1 MKNKRTTWAGF
12 ILLCCG
18 AVFWL
23 VNTAAEALFPYFVV
37 RTDTL
42 SQLGVPFTP
51 TYALWTGMVV
61 VVGLGWLAGAGLYFG
76 QAGRRAWLVPNL
88 LPGAGLLLLA
98 GFPAGSEAGWWHL
111 LAAYWIFISSG
122 LAALIGALTI
132 RSPYRWV
139 SLALGAL
146 TLGLLA
152 AVLINPE
159 PLIPTLGL
167 GGAERLVAYPI
178 FIWLMTFGGYLLGRA
193 SGESG

>member
-1 MKNKRTTWAGF
+1 MKPTRTTWAGVL
-12 ILLCCG
+12 LLCGG

-51 TYALWTGMVV
+51 TYALWTGMVIA
-61 VVGLGWLAGAGLYFG
+61 VGLGWLTGAALYFG

-98 GFPAGSEAGWWHL
+98 VFPAGSEPGWVHL
-111 LAAYWIFISSG
+111 LAAYWIFISAG

-132 RSPYRWV
+132 HSPYRWI

-152 AVLINPE
+152 AVLINPA
-159 PLIPTLGL
+159 PLIPALGL

-178 FIWLMTFGGYLLGRA
+178 FIWLMSFGGFLLGRA
-193 SGESG
+193 NETGG